1 MTPSTQATKRTV
13 RVRLREMP
21 VKRDLIRA
29 SLLLLVPVRQATG

>member
-1 MTPSTQATKRTV
+1 MTSGTQATKLTV

-29 SLLLLVPVRQATG
+29 SLFVLVHFRQATE